1 MVSLS
6 RFESFL
12 CVCLPTLNN
21 QTVLWI
27 IRRRKK
33 QYNIKWLLQYI
44 FSTKEGVESLWLM
57 SDEPFFPPYPYW
69 QRSQFMEDI
78 ITINYNKKVY
88 IQGLSSQSG
97 QHLSLVFVW
106 GSDYRCLQD
115 AWPIL
120 LTVHLFNWLTNQ
132 DLTSSDW
139 QVVNLRSRVCRP
151 ILWTRSADYPV
162 NHSTDYPIG
171 PPLWTTPE

>member
-1 MVSLS
+1 MVSLL

-44 FSTKEGVESLWLM
+44 FSTKEGVESIWLM
-57 SDEPFFPPYPYW
+57 SDEPFFPPYPHW

-139 QVVNLRSRVCRP
+139 QSGVQTHSMDQVCRLSCQP
-151 ILWTRSADYPV
+151 LHRLPHWTPSMDHPRIEK
-162 NHSTDYPIG
+162 N
-171 PPLWTTPE
+171 